1 MSVSGPDGTG
11 KEACMTTERYR
22 ILRKLGEG
30 GCGRTYLVR
39 DRKLGK
45 LWAMKEW
52 KPEAEMED
60 GTGEN
65 SGEEEF
71 RILRELDSPCFPRLV
86 EYFWKDGK
94 RYLVMDWVQ
103 GQTLEEKL
111 IQDGPFGWREAA
123 DCALQLCGALE
134 KLHGGKPAILHL
146 DLKPSNIILTQD
158 GPRLIDFGSAILAG
172 ERENE
177 SGKKRVPAITPGFAA
192 PELYEDGKADAG
204 SDVYSLGVVLQ
215 VMLTGKKPQAEPE
228 KPEGVPEQLWKIAEC
243 ALHGDRKKRFSDAG
257 EMEKALESF
266 LEKEEGK
273 RSEKRWRRRAGFVLL
288 GAVLSMLLCFPAVWN
303 RGGRADSFPK
313 GQEAGKEALCSGKRL
328 AAFSQG
334 SVWRMVR
341 QEDEKGDCW
350 ASGTISKMRF
360 EGQQETVGNFVEKC
374 RRLSLVIRRIL
385 TKNAAV
391 CPYNVPI
398 PNRR

>member
-158 GPRLIDFGSAILAG
+158 GPRLIDFGSAVLAG

-215 VMLTGKKPQAEPE
+215 VMLTGKKPQPDSRRICRC
-228 KPEGVPEQLWKIAEC
+228 WMISC
-243 ALHGDRKKRFSDAG
+243 R
-257 EMEKALESF
+257 MW
-266 LEKEEGK
+266 
-273 RSEKRWRRRAGFVLL
+273 RWR
-288 GAVLSMLLCFPAVWN
+288 
-303 RGGRADSFPK
+303 
-313 GQEAGKEALCSGKRL
+313 
-328 AAFSQG
+328 
-334 SVWRMVR
+334 
-341 QEDEKGDCW
+341 
-350 ASGTISKMRF
+350 AS
-360 EGQQETVGNFVEKC
+360 C
-374 RRLSLVIRRIL
+374 RWG
-385 TKNAAV
+385 
-391 CPYNVPI
+391 
-398 PNRR
+398 

>member
-158 GPRLIDFGSAILAG
+158 GPRLIDFGSAVLAG

-243 ALHGDRKKRFSDAG
+243 ALRGDRKKRFSDAG

-288 GAVLSMLLCFPAVWN
+288 GAVLSMLLCFPAVCN

-341 QEDEKGDCW
+341 QEDEKGRLLGIRHD
-350 ASGTISKMRF
+350 F
-360 EGQQETVGNFVEKC
+360 ENA
-374 RRLSLVIRRIL
+374 IRRAAGKRSEIL
-385 TKNAAV
+385 SKNADGF
-391 CPYNVPI
+391 
-398 PNRR
+398 RW

>member
-158 GPRLIDFGSAILAG
+158 GPRLIDFGSAVLAG

-192 PELYEDGKADAG
+192 PELYEGRAADAG
-204 SDVYSLGVVLQ
+204 SDVYSLGAVLQ
-215 VMLTGKKPQAEPE
+215 VMLTGKKPQPETE
-228 KPEGVPEQLWKIAEC
+228 KPEGVPERLWEIAEC
-243 ALHGDRKKRFSDAG
+243 ALRKDRRERFSNAG
-257 EMEKALESF
+257 EMKNALEGFLEDGEEKADT
-266 LEKEEGK
+266 GK
-273 RSEKRWRRRAGFVLL
+273 QGRMAGKGLR
-288 GAVLSMLLCFPAVWN
+288 AVLALLTAALSAFLYFSAVRMPREGMLQEGSVFHPGGQAVC
-303 RGGRADSFPK
+303 
-313 GQEAGKEALCSGKRL
+313 KESIGSGKRL
-328 AAFSQG
+328 ENYFQS
-334 SVWRMVR
+334 SVWEFAGRA
-341 QEDEKGDCW
+341 EEKGRLLGIRHFLGEAVRKRAEGED
-350 ASGTISKMRF
+350 MR
-360 EGQQETVGNFVEKC
+360 
-374 RRLSLVIRRIL
+374 
-385 TKNAAV
+385 
-391 CPYNVPI
+391 
-398 PNRR
+398 

>member
-94 RYLVMDWVQ
+94 RYLVMDLVQ

-158 GPRLIDFGSAILAG
+158 GPRLIDFGSAVLAG

-192 PELYEDGKADAG
+192 PELYEGRAADAG
-204 SDVYSLGVVLQ
+204 SDVYSLGAVMQ
-215 VMLTGKKPQAEPE
+215 VMLTGKKPQPETE
-228 KPEGVPEQLWKIAEC
+228 KPEGVPERLWEIAEC
-243 ALHGDRKKRFSDAG
+243 ALRKDRRERFSNAG
-257 EMEKALESF
+257 EMKNALEGFLEDGEEKADAC
-266 LEKEEGK
+266 KRGRMAGK
-273 RSEKRWRRRAGFVLL
+273 WLR
-288 GAVLSMLLCFPAVWN
+288 AVLALLTAALSAFLYFSAVRMPREGML
-303 RGGRADSFPK
+303 
-313 GQEAGKEALCSGKRL
+313 QE
-328 AAFSQG
+328 G
-334 SVWRMVR
+334 SVFHP
-341 QEDEKGDCW
+341 G
-350 ASGTISKMRF
+350 
-360 EGQQETVGNFVEKC
+360 GQ
-374 RRLSLVIRRIL
+374 
-385 TKNAAV
+385 AV
-391 CPYNVPI
+391 CK
-398 PNRR
+398 

>member
-1 MSVSGPDGTG
+1 
-11 KEACMTTERYR
+11 MTTERYR

-158 GPRLIDFGSAILAG
+158 GPRLIDFGSAVLAG

-228 KPEGVPEQLWKIAEC
+228 KPAAGSRIFPFLFWKRKRESDLKNAGGEEQGSFFL
-243 ALHGDRKKRFSDAG
+243 GRFSACFCAFRQSGIG
-257 EMEKALESF
+257 EAEPIPS
-266 LEKEEGK
+266 
-273 RSEKRWRRRAGFVLL
+273 RRDRRRARRFSV
-288 GAVLSMLLCFPAVWN
+288 P
-303 RGGRADSFPK
+303 
-313 GQEAGKEALCSGKRL
+313 ESGLQPFLKARY
-328 AAFSQG
+328 G
-334 SVWRMVR
+334 EWYDRR
-341 QEDEKGDCW
+341 TRRGDCW
-350 ASGTISKMRF
+350 ASGTISEMRF
-360 EGQQETVGNFVEKC
+360 EGQQGNGRKFC
-374 RRLSLVIRRIL
+374 RKMQTAFAGN
-385 TKNAAV
+385 TKNFDKKCGCLSV
-391 CPYNVPI
+391 
-398 PNRR
+398 